1 MIKDFKNN
9 IYMVKYVFKYC
20 PNYVWFSIIQIIS
33 NLVSSLSKL
42 YVIEI
47 LIDSVLK
54 GKDFIEIVKLL
65 GIYLILILIT
75 NGYNTIYW
83 SFISSHYQQVY
94 NTKIQ
99 NLVYSKSKNIDYSDF
114 DNPEF
119 YDRYSLTIRMASHR
133 GASVY
138 NQFVSFVNSLV
149 QTIAVGSFIIIN
161 DFYLIFL
168 VVICSVIRVIAMNK
182 DSKMSYLMYKN
193 LEKYQRMY
201 NYVNRTFYQQ
211 RFAAEIKT
219 TPVSDLLIDTYN
231 NAYKNRNKEY
241 IKTKKKILKWNIL
254 GSFST
259 DFLQQAGIYVYLAIR
274 LIVTKTIAL
283 ANFTSVLSATNT
295 FSNNFVEIIRQANV
309 FKQNSLFIEDFKW
322 YMEYTPTVEMKGK
335 EKLEDEFE
343 KIKVEDVTFAYPNNN
358 HNSIANMNLTINRY
372 EKLAIVGLNGAGKTT
387 LLKLLFKFYNP
398 NKGRILYNDNDII
411 NVDEKEIRN
420 KYSIVFQD
428 YRIYAISVAE
438 NVLMRKFVKG
448 DEEIV
453 FSALD
458 KVGLL
463 NKVLALPN
471 GIHTMVTKEF
481 DPNGLE
487 LSGGESQR
495 LAISRVFAS
504 NADIYVLDEPTSA
517 LDPFAEREINKLILE
532 KSLDKT
538 IIIIAHRLSTVVDT
552 NKIILIE
559 NGEIVEEGTHDEL
572 MSKDTRYKKMFDTQA
587 ALYLRKS

>member
-20 PNYVWFSIIQIIS
+20 PNYIWFSILQIVS
-33 NLVSSLSKL
+33 NLISSLSKL

-54 GKDFIEIVKLL
+54 GKDFIEIIKLL
-65 GIYLILILIT
+65 GTYLVLILIT
-75 NGYNTIYW
+75 SGYNTLYGA
-83 SFISSHYQQVY
+83 FISSHYQQVY

-99 NLVYSKSKNIDYSDF
+99 NLIYSKSKNIDYSDF

-133 GASVY
+133 GANVY
-138 NQFVSFVNSLV
+138 NQFINFVNSLV
-149 QTIAVGSFIIIN
+149 QTIAIGSFIIVN

-168 VVICSVIRVIAMNK
+168 VVICSVIRVITMNK
-182 DSKMSYLMYKN
+182 DSKMNYLMYKN

-219 TPVSDLLIDTYN
+219 TPVSDLLIETYN
-231 NAYKNRNKEY
+231 DAYRKRNKEY
-241 IKTKKKILKWNIL
+241 IATKKKILKWNIL
-254 GSFST
+254 GSVAG
-259 DFLQQAGIYVYLAIR
+259 DFFQQGGTYVYLAIR
-274 LIVTKTIAL
+274 LLVTKTIEL
-283 ANFTSVLSATNT
+283 ANFTSVLSATTT
-295 FSNNFVEIIRQANV
+295 FSHNFIDILRQANL

-322 YMEYTPTVEMKGK
+322 YMNYTPTVEMTGK
-335 EKLEDEFE
+335 EKIEEEFE
-343 KIKVEDVTFAYPNNN
+343 RIKVENVDFCYPNNN
-358 HNSIANMNLTINRY
+358 HNSITNMNLTINRY
-372 EKLAIVGLNGAGKTT
+372 EKIAIVGLNGAGKTT

-398 NKGRILYNDNDII
+398 DSGKIYYNNHDII
-411 NVDEKEIRN
+411 NVDENEVRN

-438 NVLMRKFVKG
+438 NVLMRKFTKG
-448 DEEIV
+448 DEEKV
-453 FSALD
+453 YSALE

-463 NKVLALPN
+463 DKVLALPD

-487 LSGGESQR
+487 LSGGEAQR

-517 LDPFAEREINKLILE
+517 LDPFAEREINRLILE
-532 KSLDKT
+532 KSKDKT

-552 NKIILIE
+552 DKIILIE
-559 NGEIVEEGTHDEL
+559 NGQIVEEGTHEEL
-572 MSKDTRYKKMFDTQA
+572 VCKDTRYKKMFDTQA

>member
-20 PNYVWFSIIQIIS
+20 PNYVWFSILLIIS

-42 YVIEI
+42 YVIEM
-47 LIDSVLK
+47 LIDLVLN
-54 GKDFIEIVKLL
+54 GKDFIEIIKLL
-65 GIYLILILIT
+65 GVYLILILIT

-83 SFISSHYQQVY
+83 SFISTHYQQVY

-138 NQFVSFVNSLV
+138 NQFVNFVNSLV
-149 QTIAVGSFIIIN
+149 QTIAIGSFIIVN
-161 DFYLIFL
+161 DIYLIFL

-219 TPVSDLLIDTYN
+219 TPVSDLLIETYN
-231 NAYKNRNKEY
+231 NAYSKRNKEY

-254 GSFST
+254 GSVSGDF
-259 DFLQQAGIYVYLAIR
+259 FLQGGTYIYLAIR
-274 LIVTKTIAL
+274 LLVTKTIEL
-283 ANFTSVLSATNT
+283 ANFTSVLSATT
-295 FSNNFVEIIRQANV
+295 SFSNSFVDILRQANL

-322 YMEYTPTVEMKGK
+322 YMNYSPTVEMKGK
-335 EKLEDEFE
+335 DKLNGEFE
-343 KIKVEDVTFAYPNNN
+343 KIKVEDVTFVYPNND
-358 HNSIANMNLTINRY
+358 HNSITNMNLTINRY

-398 NKGRILYNDNDII
+398 NKGKIFYNDNDII

-438 NVLMRKFVKG
+438 NVLMRKYKEE
-448 DEEIV
+448 DEEKV
-453 FSALD
+453 YTALE

-463 NKVLALPN
+463 DKVLALPK

-487 LSGGESQR
+487 LSGGEAQR

-504 NADIYVLDEPTSA
+504 DAEIYVLDEPTSA

-532 KSLDKT
+532 KSKDKT

-552 NKIILIE
+552 DKIILIE
-559 NGEIVEEGTHDEL
+559 NGEIVESGNHQEL
-572 MSKDTRYKKMFDTQA
+572 VSKDTRYKKMFDTQA
-587 ALYLRKS
+587 ALYLRK

>member
-20 PNYVWFSIIQIIS
+20 PNYVWFSIILIIS

-42 YVIEI
+42 YVIEM
-47 LIDSVLK
+47 LIDLVLN
-54 GKDFIEIVKLL
+54 GKDFIEIIKLL
-65 GIYLILILIT
+65 GVYLILILIT

-83 SFISSHYQQVY
+83 SFISTHYQQVY

-138 NQFVSFVNSLV
+138 NQFVNFVNSLV
-149 QTIAVGSFIIIN
+149 QTIAIGSFIIVN
-161 DFYLIFL
+161 DIYLIFL

-219 TPVSDLLIDTYN
+219 TPVSDLLIETYN
-231 NAYKNRNKEY
+231 NAYSKRNKEY

-254 GSFST
+254 GSVSGDF
-259 DFLQQAGIYVYLAIR
+259 FLQGGTYIYLAIR
-274 LIVTKTIAL
+274 LLVTKTIEL
-283 ANFTSVLSATNT
+283 ANFTSVLSATT
-295 FSNNFVEIIRQANV
+295 SFSNSFVDILRQANL

-322 YMEYTPTVEMKGK
+322 YMNYSPTVEMKGK
-335 EKLEDEFE
+335 DKLNGEFE
-343 KIKVEDVTFAYPNNN
+343 KIKVEDVTFAYPNND
-358 HNSIANMNLTINRY
+358 HNSITNMNLTINRY

-398 NKGRILYNDNDII
+398 NKGKIFYNDNDII

-438 NVLMRKFVKG
+438 NVLMRKYK
-448 DEEIV
+448 EEDKEKV
-453 FSALD
+453 YSALE

-463 NKVLALPN
+463 DKVLALPK

-487 LSGGESQR
+487 LSGGEAQR

-504 NADIYVLDEPTSA
+504 DAEIYVLDEPTSA
-517 LDPFAEREINKLILE
+517 LDPFAEREINKLILK
-532 KSLDKT
+532 KSKDKT

-552 NKIILIE
+552 DKIILIE
-559 NGEIVEEGTHDEL
+559 NGKIVESGNHQEL
-572 MSKDTRYKKMFDTQA
+572 VSKDTRYKKMFDTQA
-587 ALYLRKS
+587 ALYLRK